1 MATNTQVTRF
11 VPDVVKRIL
20 ISEEEIDK
28 RVQQLADEINEHY
41 KDKEVV
47 IVGILKGS
55 FIFMADLSKKIRV
68 SNVIDFMALSSYADG
83 TSSSGNVRI
92 IMDMRRNINGKHVV
106 LIEDIV
112 DTGFT
117 LHFLLQILKLRNPA
131 SLECCVLLRKPKC
144 LKVNEFPVRWVGF
157 DVEPVFVVGYGLDFA
172 EKYRTLPYIAE
183 LKEEAYKKS

>member
-1 MATNTQVTRF
+1 
-11 VPDVVKRIL
+11 
-20 ISEEEIDK
+20 
-28 RVQQLADEINEHY
+28 
-41 KDKEVV
+41 
-47 IVGILKGS
+47 
-55 FIFMADLSKKIRV
+55 
-68 SNVIDFMALSSYADG
+68 MALSSYADG

>member
-1 MATNTQVTRF
+1 MANTQVTRF

-20 ISEEEIDK
+20 ISVEEIDK